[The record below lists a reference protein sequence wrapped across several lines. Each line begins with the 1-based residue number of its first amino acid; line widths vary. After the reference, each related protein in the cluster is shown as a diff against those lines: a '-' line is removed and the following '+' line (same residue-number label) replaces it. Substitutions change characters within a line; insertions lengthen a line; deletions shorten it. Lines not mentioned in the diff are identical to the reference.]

1 MLVNY
6 TLIFITMVL
15 FAGLAVD
22 AGLLERNYLQL
33 QGATQA
39 AVAASSIALQR
50 GGSASTIT
58 AAGKAAASLNGF
70 TDGANG
76 VAVTIANP
84 PTSGT
89 YSGNTLAVSATITKP
104 VPPTFL
110 GVMGLGNVTMKAQ
123 AVIETPSQ
131 VSLSSAFNVNAIYT
145 DGHSIPYDGGF
156 DTYGY
161 GFSASA
167 LGSVRASNGLGALQ
181 SWRGNIFYFAAPN
194 VLNGVSNATVTLP
207 HGSYSQMLI
216 LASTAFGPATSAV
229 FVITYSDT
237 TTTTATFNMSD
248 WCNASFYSG
257 ETVVSQS
264 TYRDGEPWGT
274 STPTQDYGHQPNVYG
289 YSISLSSSKTLST
302 LKLPTVRNV
311 VVLALDLKQ

>member
-70 TDGANG
+70 TDGAKG

-131 VSLSSAFNVNAIYT
+131 VSLSSAANVIAIYT
-145 DGHSIPYDGGF
+145 DSATIPSNGGF
-156 DTYGY
+156 DAQGY
-161 GFSASA
+161 AYSANA
-167 LGSVRASNGLGALQ
+167 LGQVRSSNNLGALQ
-181 SWRGNIFYFAAPN
+181 SWRGNIFYLGAQN
-194 VLNGVSNATVTLP
+194 VSDAVSNATINLP
-207 HGSYSQMLI
+207 HASYSQMLF
-216 LASTAFGPATSAV
+216 LAGAVDGPLSNEQ
-229 FVITYSDT
+229 FVVTYSDT
-237 TTTTATFNMSD
+237 SKTTATFNMSD
-248 WCNASFYSG
+248 WCSASSFSG
-257 ETVVSQS
+257 ETLVSQ
-264 TYRDGEPWGT
+264 
-274 STPTQDYGHQPNVYG
+274 TPIATTRP
-289 YSISLSSSKTLST
+289 
-302 LKLPTVRNV
+302 LPTNTER
-311 VVLALDLKQ
+311 LTSMDIPLTWIAPKP